1 MIIVRPNPKY
11 TESFKRKVLIEIA
24 DGEISIEGARRKY
37 GIGGSMTIPKWRK
50 KMINFPTE
58 EKEDQLMP
66 EELRIAELLAENER
80 LKKQLLEK
88 EMESV
93 ILKKMIEISE
103 NLKDPLVKKKIEQEL
118 LRLSEEKKE
127 SPTAEDTQSESC
139 ADITE

>member
-11 TESFKRKVLIEIA
+11 TEGFKRKVLTEIA
-24 DGEISIEGARRKY
+24 NGEISMEGARRKY
-37 GIGGSMTIPKWRK
+37 GIGGSMTIPKWRE
-50 KMINFPTE
+50 KMINFPAE
-58 EKEDQLMP
+58 EKEDPGMP
-66 EELRIAELLAENER
+66 EELKIAELLAENKR

-118 LRLSEEKKE
+118 LKLSEEKKE
-127 SPTAEDTQSESC
+127 NPQAEDTQ
-139 ADITE
+139 